1 MVAVDVV
8 VVGAGVSGVATAKVC
23 IDAKL
28 TTVVVEGSNHVGGL
42 WQFKPLSEGGGGV
55 TSFTHINVSK
65 QNYCFSDFPFPDDV
79 PGVTALCCQWLLTPC
94 VHCTSSPPN
103 NVDPSQTTLITP
115 RWHSTLTTTW
125 TTLMFDNTFASIRV
139 LLAWQEHRL
148 PPMVNPR
155 LAGSCPRY
163 VNKAVFCAPG
173 GAARTKTTVASHV
186 CRALLVVN
194 NRKRPMAPL
203 FCTLHET

>member
-79 PGVTALCCQWLLTPC
+79 PGVTGLVVSGWWHLACMRLLTREQC
-94 VHCTSSPPN
+94 
-103 NVDPSQTTLITP
+103 DPSQTTLITP

-125 TTLMFDNTFASIRV
+125 TTLMFDSTFASTHV
-139 LLAWQEHRL
+139 LLVWQEHRL
-148 PPMVNPR
+148 PPMVNPS

-163 VNKAVFCAPG
+163 VNKAVVCAPG
-173 GAARTKTTVASHV
+173 GAARSKTTVASHV

-194 NRKRPMAPL
+194 NRKRPMAPSL
-203 FCTLHET
+203 CTLHEM

>member
-79 PGVTALCCQWLLTPC
+79 PGVTGFVVNGWWHLVCMRLLTREQC
-94 VHCTSSPPN
+94 
-103 NVDPSQTTLITP
+103 
-115 RWHSTLTTTW
+115 
-125 TTLMFDNTFASIRV
+125 
-139 LLAWQEHRL
+139 
-148 PPMVNPR
+148 
-155 LAGSCPRY
+155 
-163 VNKAVFCAPG
+163 
-173 GAARTKTTVASHV
+173 
-186 CRALLVVN
+186 
-194 NRKRPMAPL
+194 
-203 FCTLHET
+203 